1 MSFVSL
7 GGDGSTRPTFFEMVA
22 ADRLM
27 ASLKAATM
35 YSLSVNPSSPTPS
48 PLTHRLTRMHC
59 ALSESS
65 MLTIP
70 APRCRNVDALSCRC
84 WPLRTLSKCSLCY
97 RSHTLPVRRCWPSGG
112 RAWRGTCA
120 SRTS

>member
-35 YSLSVNPSSPTPS
+35 YSLSVPPLPHPS
-48 PLTHRLTRMHC
+48 PEHSASQGCSQPRQNTRRPVGIGRRARTSC
-59 ALSESS
+59 AYG
-65 MLTIP
+65 M
-70 APRCRNVDALSCRC
+70 APRRSQRHATRLRWPRC
-84 WPLRTLSKCSLCY
+84 
-97 RSHTLPVRRCWPSGG
+97 
-112 RAWRGTCA
+112 
-120 SRTS
+120 

>member
-35 YSLSVNPSSPTPS
+35 YSLSVRALSPPPLPS
-48 PLTHRLTRMHC
+48 PLTPD
-59 ALSESS
+59 LSS
-65 MLTIP
+65 
-70 APRCRNVDALSCRC
+70 
-84 WPLRTLSKCSLCY
+84 
-97 RSHTLPVRRCWPSGG
+97 
-112 RAWRGTCA
+112 
-120 SRTS
+120 